1 MKKYV
6 MAALLFVVACGVDV
20 HVLHPTREPSAWN
33 GLVLLA
39 NIAVVYFLPSLVA
52 WVRGHHA
59 VLAVFLT
66 NLFLGWTFLGWVA
79 ALVWSV
85 MPVKTNVTA

>member
-1 MKKYV
+1 MNKYV
-6 MAALLFVVACGVDV
+6 MAALLFVVTCGVDV
-20 HVLHPTREPSAWN
+20 HMHPTRETSTWN

-66 NLFLGWTFLGWVA
+66 NLFLGWTFFGWVA
-79 ALVWSV
+79 ALVWSA